1 MKYTIYKIT
10 NNLNGKFYIGKHQTT
25 NPNDTYFG
33 SGKAII
39 NAIKFYGKSNF
50 TKEVLFI
57 FDSEFEM
64 NAKEKELITEE
75 FVAMP
80 DTYNLGIGGE
90 GGAHFKGRRHSLKTK
105 EKISVSNTGKSLS
118 EESRQKSIGR
128 KHSIITKQKISL
140 AAKSRKVSDETKQK
154 ISKAL
159 KGRKVSTETKEKISN
174 TMKARNK

>member
-1 MKYTIYKIT
+1 LKFQK
-10 NNLNGKFYIGKHQTT
+10 LNG
-25 NPNDTYFG
+25 
-33 SGKAII
+33 
-39 NAIKFYGKSNF
+39 
-50 TKEVLFI
+50 
-57 FDSEFEM
+57 
-64 NAKEKELITEE
+64 LI
-75 FVAMP
+75 
-80 DTYNLGIGGE
+80 
-90 GGAHFKGRRHSLKTK
+90 LKTK

-174 TMKARNK
+174 TMEARNK